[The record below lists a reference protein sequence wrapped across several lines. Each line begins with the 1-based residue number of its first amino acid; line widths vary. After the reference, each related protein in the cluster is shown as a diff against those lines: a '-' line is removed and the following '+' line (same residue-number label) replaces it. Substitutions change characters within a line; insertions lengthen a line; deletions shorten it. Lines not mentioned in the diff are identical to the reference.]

1 MGLGLGLCPVDLGFV
16 FVSTL
21 GMVTFWVILAAIDFS
36 KGSGERTLTLAGGQT
51 YAGDATAKFRKSA
64 KPFVFLFGV

>member
-1 MGLGLGLCPVDLGFV
+1 MKTLWVDQ
-16 FVSTL
+16 
-21 GMVTFWVILAAIDFS
+21 AANDLS
-36 KGSGERTLTLAGGQT
+36 EGSGERTLTLAGGHT